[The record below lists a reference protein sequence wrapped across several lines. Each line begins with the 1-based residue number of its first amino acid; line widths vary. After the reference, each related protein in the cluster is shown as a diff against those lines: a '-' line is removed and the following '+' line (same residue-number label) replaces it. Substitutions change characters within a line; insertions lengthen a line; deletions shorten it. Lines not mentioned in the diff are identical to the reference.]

1 MDIVT
6 KEKIISHPLEDV
18 FGIEGGTTVA
28 EYREIVPAQLVPAI
42 DYDDKDNE
50 IESNL
55 EEIYNTAMGHV
66 LNIADTMDTVEGKY
80 KARVGE
86 VTATMLSVALG
97 ATRERRMM
105 KEHKDKLTPNKNTG
119 TINNTLIVG
128 DSVLADRNELLR
140 VFMTPVID
148 STHQ

>member
-1 MDIVT
+1 MDIVA
-6 KEKIISHPLEDV
+6 KEKTVAHPLEDV
-18 FGIEGGTTVA
+18 FGIEVGTTVA
-28 EYREIVPAQLVPAI
+28 EYREVVPVELTPAI

-50 IESNL
+50 IEGNL
-55 EEIYNTAMGHV
+55 EEIYNTAMGQV
-66 LNIADTMDTVEGKY
+66 LNIADTMDMVEGKY

-105 KEHKDKLTPNKNTG
+105 KEHKDKLTPNKNAG
-119 TINNTLIVG
+119 TVNNTLIMG

-140 VFMTPVID
+140 AFMAPVID
-148 STHQ
+148 SK

>member
-1 MDIVT
+1 MNIIA
-6 KEKIISHPLEDV
+6 KEKTIAHPLEDV
-18 FGIEGGTTVA
+18 FGIEVGTTVA
-28 EYREIVPAQLVPAI
+28 EYREVVPVELTPAI
-42 DYDDKDNE
+42 DYDEKDNE
-50 IESNL
+50 IEGNL
-55 EEIYNTAMGHV
+55 EEIYNTAMGQV
-66 LNIADTMDTVEGKY
+66 LNIADTMDMVEGKY

-119 TINNTLIVG
+119 TINNTLIMG

-140 VFMTPVID
+140 AFMAPVID
-148 STHQ
+148 SK